1 MKKNILL
8 VLLIIIL
15 VFGAS
20 GVFYQLV
27 FAQNPQESSSL
38 NQYLKTTGNVGILPT
53 SPFYFFKEWG
63 RGIKMFFTFNPVS
76 KAELEL
82 KISDEKI
89 AELAAVSEKDP
100 QNEKAVEKALA
111 NYEESREKLA
121 KRLMSL
127 EDTSNNPNL
136 DKLIDKIFEQEV
148 KHIEVFDQVSQIA
161 GDKDKFKGHV
171 TLLKRM
177 ASQAASEESKI
188 KPGPNQGGHV
198 TLLKRMA
205 SQDVSE
211 RIAQTIKST
220 IEQLPEGELKSL
232 RGMEIID
239 KLSEGLMPEVAGE
252 LIKAREEYSEKLVD
266 KINKISE
273 SKEEEVKPEIIS
285 TIKSLPGDPVK
296 HLMILEEVEQNANL
310 RGIEKKDIRRGMVIA
325 KPGVVLSAKE
335 ALIEEI
341 NSQGDIK
348 QKAEEQIKKAEEAIK
363 KLEEALKNKYGSN
376 IISEIESTAKENPG
390 WEKYPCQCVSN
401 KPYKVC
407 MGPNW
412 DAACKR
418 CCDINHPEPQ
428 PMPSDRVKNPSRKIG
443 SPITIP
449 EVTPSTNLTQSFFSI
464 FEQSKE
470 HLEKAKKAFEEGK
483 YGEAFGLAVSAQS
496 LAENGLRILL
506 SPQVPPAPPVSPA
519 PPAQQVPSPVQPP
532 KQIACPLI
540 APACP
545 LENCLKAG
553 KELEA
558 KYPGCNYTSACK
570 KQCQI
575 EECGPMPLYPT
586 KEGCQRVCKDGKWQD
601 ICESPVSPAP
611 QPVEST
617 KPGTCGKIQC
627 LRYDPV
633 CGTDGKTYAC
643 GEADALACGVSVAY
657 KGECKPT
664 NITPSK
670 EEIFCTQEWNPI
682 CGEDGKT
689 YSNECMAKASGV
701 GIKYKGE
708 CENSINTQL
717 QKDISPLQIQ
727 R

>member
-8 VLLIIIL
+8 VSLIMIL

-27 FAQNPQESSSL
+27 FGQNSQESSFL

-53 SPFYFFKEWG
+53 SPFYFLKEWG

-111 NYEESREKLA
+111 NYEASREKLA
-121 KRLMSL
+121 KRLISL

-148 KHIEVFDQVSQIA
+148 KHIEVFDQVSQMI
-161 GDKDKFKGHV
+161 GGKDTRKTGYV

-177 ASQAASEESKI
+177 TSQGASEESKI

-205 SQDVSE
+205 SQGVSE

-232 RGMEIID
+232 RGIEIID

-252 LIKAREEYSEKLVD
+252 LIKVREEYSEKLVD

-273 SKEEEVKPEIIS
+273 SKGEEVKAEIIS

-325 KPGVVLSAKE
+325 KPGVLLPARE

-348 QKAEEQIKKAEEAIK
+348 QKAEEQIKKAEEAIG
-363 KLEEALKNKYGSN
+363 KLENYLN
-376 IISEIESTAKENPG
+376 
-390 WEKYPCQCVSN
+390 Q
-401 KPYKVC
+401 
-407 MGPNW
+407 
-412 DAACKR
+412 
-418 CCDINHPEPQ
+418 
-428 PMPSDRVKNPSRKIG
+428 
-443 SPITIP
+443 
-449 EVTPSTNLTQSFFSI
+449 FSI
-464 FEQSKE
+464 LPPRDKDKPFRTNQVEVNQNVVHIILEQAKD

-496 LAENGLRILL
+496 LAENGLRMLL
-506 SPQVPPAPPVSPA
+506 VSQASSSVPPV
-519 PPAQQVPSPVQPP
+519 QQVPSPAESP
-532 KQIACPLI
+532 KQVPSPVKPSKQACPTI

-558 KYPGCNYTSACK
+558 KYPGCDYTSTCE

-575 EECGPMPLYPT
+575 QSCGPMPLYPT

-611 QPVEST
+611 QPVESI
-617 KPGTCGKIQC
+617 KSSTCGKIQC

-657 KGECKPT
+657 KGECRST
-664 NITPSK
+664 NITPPK
-670 EEIFCTQEWNPI
+670 EEIFCTQEWNPV

-717 QKDISPLQIQ
+717 KKDTSPLQIQ

>member
-8 VLLIIIL
+8 VSLIMIL

-27 FAQNPQESSSL
+27 FAQNSQESSSI

-53 SPFYFFKEWG
+53 SPFYFLKEWG

-89 AELAAVSEKDP
+89 VELAAVSEKDP

-148 KHIEVFDQVSQIA
+148 KHIEVFDQVSQMI
-161 GDKDKFKGHV
+161 GGKDTRKTGHV

-205 SQDVSE
+205 SQDASE
-211 RIAQTIKST
+211 RIAQIVKST
-220 IEQLPEGELKSL
+220 IEQLSEGELKSL
-232 RGMEIID
+232 RGIEIID
-239 KLSEGLMPEVAGE
+239 RLSEDLVPEVAGE
-252 LIKAREEYSEKLVD
+252 LIKVREEYSEKLVD

-273 SKEEEVKPEIIS
+273 SKGEEVKSEIIS

-348 QKAEEQIKKAEEAIK
+348 QKAEEQIKKAEEAIG
-363 KLEEALKNKYGSN
+363 KLENYLN
-376 IISEIESTAKENPG
+376 
-390 WEKYPCQCVSN
+390 Q
-401 KPYKVC
+401 
-407 MGPNW
+407 
-412 DAACKR
+412 
-418 CCDINHPEPQ
+418 
-428 PMPSDRVKNPSRKIG
+428 
-443 SPITIP
+443 
-449 EVTPSTNLTQSFFSI
+449 FSI
-464 FEQSKE
+464 LPPRDKDKPFRTNQAEVNQTVVVQIILEQAKD
-470 HLEKAKKAFEEGK
+470 HLEKAKKAFEEEK

-506 SPQVPPAPPVSPA
+506 VSQVSSSV
-519 PPAQQVPSPVQPP
+519 PPAQQVPSPVEPP
-532 KQIACPLI
+532 KQACPTI

-558 KYPGCNYTSACK
+558 KYPGCDYTSTCE

-575 EECGPMPLYPT
+575 QSCGPMPLYPT

-601 ICESPVSPAP
+601 ICESSVSPAP

-617 KPGTCGKIQC
+617 KPSTCGKIQC

-664 NITPSK
+664 NITPPK
-670 EEIFCTQEWNPI
+670 EEIFCTQEWNPV

-717 QKDISPLQIQ
+717 QKDTSPLQIQ

>member
-1 MKKNILL
+1 MKKYILL
-8 VLLIIIL
+8 NITAIL
-15 VFGAS
+15 VLSGIFYFAAPGAS
-20 GVFYQLV
+20 VLAAEGRESVSTIGEKSDLGV
-27 FAQNPQESSSL
+27 
-38 NQYLKTTGNVGILPT
+38 LPT
-53 SPFYFFKEWG
+53 SPLYFLKELG

-82 KISDEKI
+82 KISYEKM
-89 AELAAVSEKDP
+89 AELAAVSGKEP

-161 GDKDKFKGHV
+161 GDKDRFKGHV

-177 ASQAASEESKI
+177 ASQGPSEESKI

-205 SQDVSE
+205 SQDASE
-211 RIAQTIKST
+211 RIAQIVKST

-232 RGMEIID
+232 RGIEIID
-239 KLSEGLMPEVAGE
+239 RLSEGLAPEVAGE
-252 LIKAREEYSEKLVD
+252 LMKVREEYSEKLVD
-266 KINKISE
+266 RINKISE
-273 SKEEEVKPEIIS
+273 SKGEEVKPEIIS

-325 KPGVVLSAKE
+325 KPGVISSAKE

-363 KLEEALKNKYGSN
+363 KLEELLKNKYGSN

-407 MGPNW
+407 MGPTW
-412 DAACKR
+412 DEACKR

-428 PMPSDRVKNPSRKIG
+428 PMPSDRVKNPSN
-443 SPITIP
+443 
-449 EVTPSTNLTQSFFSI
+449 EVNPQTAIFGVISSTKLTQSSLTVLK
-464 FEQSKE
+464 QAKE

-483 YGEAFGLAVSAQS
+483 HGEAFGLAVSAQS
-496 LAENGLRILL
+496 VAENGLRTLL
-506 SPQVPPAPPVSPA
+506 NTLIWPIPTSTTSFPQSTSTVPLPVE
-519 PPAQQVPSPVQPP
+519 PP
-532 KQIACPLI
+532 KVNKACPTI

-558 KYPGCNYTSACK
+558 KYPGCDYTSTCE

-575 EECGPMPLYPT
+575 EKCGPMPLYPS
-586 KEGCQRVCKDGKWQD
+586 KENCERICKDGKWIE
-601 ICESPVSPAP
+601 ICATETPMPVS
-611 QPVEST
+611 QKS
-617 KPGTCGKIQC
+617 TCGKIQC

-643 GEADALACGVSVAY
+643 GEADALACGAKVAY
-657 KGECKPT
+657 KGECKST
-664 NITPSK
+664 NISPPK
-670 EEIFCTQEWNPI
+670 EEIFCTEEWNPV
-682 CGEDGKT
+682 CGDDGKT
-689 YSNECMAKASGV
+689 YSNECKAKTSGV
-701 GIKYKGE
+701 GVKYKGK
-708 CENSINTQL
+708 CESSINTESQEGVP
-717 QKDISPLQIQ
+717 SLQIQ

>member
-8 VLLIIIL
+8 VSLIMIL
-15 VFGAS
+15 VFGTS

-27 FAQNPQESSSL
+27 FGQNSQESSFL

-53 SPFYFFKEWG
+53 SPFYFLKEWG

-100 QNEKAVEKALA
+100 QNEKAVEKSLA
-111 NYEESREKLA
+111 NYEASREKLA

-148 KHIEVFDQVSQIA
+148 KHIEVFDQVSQMI
-161 GDKDKFKGHV
+161 GGKDTRKTGYV

-177 ASQAASEESKI
+177 ASQGASEESKI

-220 IEQLPEGELKSL
+220 IEQLSEGELKSL

-239 KLSEGLMPEVAGE
+239 RLSEGLVPEVAGE

-273 SKEEEVKPEIIS
+273 SKGEEVKPEIIS

-363 KLEEALKNKYGSN
+363 KLEEEL
-376 IISEIESTAKENPG
+376 
-390 WEKYPCQCVSN
+390 
-401 KPYKVC
+401 
-407 MGPNW
+407 
-412 DAACKR
+412 
-418 CCDINHPEPQ
+418 
-428 PMPSDRVKNPSRKIG
+428 
-443 SPITIP
+443 
-449 EVTPSTNLTQSFFSI
+449 
-464 FEQSKE
+464 SKE
-470 HLEKAKKAFEEGK
+470 SSESEEGNLSEKLEQQSTTTKRRFKLRVEWQTATSNGNARVMLAKKAFEEGK

-506 SPQVPPAPPVSPA
+506 VSQVPPA

-532 KQIACPLI
+532 KQTDCPLI

-553 KELEA
+553 KKLEA
-558 KYPGCNYTSACK
+558 KYPGCDYTSTCE

-586 KEGCQRVCKDGKWQD
+586 REGCKRVCKDGKWQD
-601 ICESPVSPAP
+601 ICE
-611 QPVEST
+611 
-617 KPGTCGKIQC
+617 KIQ
-627 LRYDPV
+627 P
-633 CGTDGKTYAC
+633 T
-643 GEADALACGVSVAY
+643 EP
-657 KGECKPT
+657 KP
-664 NITPSK
+664 IETPKPIEPEKPS
-670 EEIFCTQEWNPI
+670 EIQPINPIFCTQEWNPV
-682 CGEDGKT
+682 CAEDGKT

-717 QKDISPLQIQ
+717 KKDTSPLQIQ

>member
-8 VLLIIIL
+8 VLLTTTFIL
-15 VFGAS
+15 GAS
-20 GVFYQLV
+20 IIAPESV
-27 FAQNPQESSSL
+27 FAGQGNTVKTFSIMISPVRAFNQEKPRL
-38 NQYLKTTGNVGILPT
+38 LPT
-53 SPFYFFKEWG
+53 SPFYFVKEWG
-63 RGIKMFFTFNPVS
+63 REIRMFFTFDPIKKS
-76 KAELEL
+76 ELEI

-89 AELAAVSEKDP
+89 VELAAVAEKEP

-111 NYEESREKLA
+111 NYEASREKLA
-121 KRLMSL
+121 KRLISL

-148 KHIEVFDQVSQIA
+148 KHIEVFDQVSQMI
-161 GDKDKFKGHV
+161 GGKDTRKTGYV

-177 ASQAASEESKI
+177 ASQGASEESKI

-239 KLSEGLMPEVAGE
+239 RLSEGLVPEVAGE
-252 LIKAREEYSEKLVD
+252 LIKVRQEYFEKLVD
-266 KINKISE
+266 EINKISE
-273 SKEEEVKPEIIS
+273 SKGEEVKPEIIS

-325 KPGVVLSAKE
+325 KPGVLLPARE
-335 ALIEEI
+335 ALIEKI

-348 QKAEEQIKKAEEAIK
+348 QKAEEQIKKAEEAK
-363 KLEEALKNKYGSN
+363 GKLYQELQN
-376 IISEIESTAKENPG
+376 IPG
-390 WEKYPCQCVSN
+390 E
-401 KPYKVC
+401 
-407 MGPNW
+407 
-412 DAACKR
+412 
-418 CCDINHPEPQ
+418 
-428 PMPSDRVKNPSRKIG
+428 
-443 SPITIP
+443 ITIGITSDGSVVVGRKGSGEEMQDLGTLGGG
-449 EVTPSTNLTQSFFSI
+449 EVAIVIKCT
-464 FEQSKE
+464 SKE
-470 HLEKAKKAFEEGK
+470 PRRCWGYVEQMDNNLEKAKKAFEEGK

-496 LAENGLRILL
+496 LAENGLRMLL
-506 SPQVPPAPPVSPA
+506 VSQVSSSVPPV
-519 PPAQQVPSPVQPP
+519 QQVPSPAESPKQVPSPVEPP
-532 KQIACPLI
+532 KQACPTI

-558 KYPGCNYTSACK
+558 KYPGCDYTSTCE

-575 EECGPMPLYPT
+575 QSCGPMPLYPT

-617 KPGTCGKIQC
+617 KPSTCGKIQC

-643 GEADALACGVSVAY
+643 GEADALACEVGVAY
-657 KGECKPT
+657 KGECRST
-664 NITPSK
+664 NITPPK

-717 QKDISPLQIQ
+717 QKDTSPLQIQ